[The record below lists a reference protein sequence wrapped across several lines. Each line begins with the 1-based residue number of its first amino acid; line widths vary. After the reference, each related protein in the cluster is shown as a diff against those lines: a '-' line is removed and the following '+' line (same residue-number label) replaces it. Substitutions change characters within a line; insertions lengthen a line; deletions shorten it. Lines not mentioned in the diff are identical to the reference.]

1 MLCILVAQSLF
12 WSRESFP
19 HTPPLFP
26 PPPHPRELQY
36 LKFSCNFSIFDSN
49 ICIFMIVEHVFE
61 VIDRLQMQESGGLF
75 LGILVYNWLV
85 GTV

>member
-1 MLCILVAQSLF
+1 MYTCSSEFVLEQGKL
-12 WSRESFP
+12 
-19 HTPPLFP
+19 PPPPPPFP
-26 PPPHPRELQY
+26 PPPHPRESQY
-36 LKFSCNFSIFDSN
+36 LKFSCNFSKFDSN

-75 LGILVYNWLV
+75 LGILVYTWLV